1 MGAGASAPRSR
12 ESGPS
17 KPASRGSGPSV
28 PSASSRGSGTG
39 VSGSHGVRRSKSWAV
54 VKTSRLGDRS
64 LSSSF
69 KVQLQCALHEFGTQR
84 GCRSENYL
92 QQRGFGALVGIH
104 SNWIGHFILAAARP
118 TNRIL
123 DEHHLI
129 YQLHSQHIGAVIN
142 LQEPDEHFGCG
153 EGLAPGSAFSYNPE
167 RFMENHVYYFNFPI
181 KDVKSVDPSYMLDI
195 CHTIDSQI
203 TLGDKVMVHC
213 HSGVGRTGVVIG
225 CYFVYSGAYED
236 PTEAIQAI
244 RTFRHGTFKR
254 AYQTQMVKDFEAFL
268 MKLRVNFV
276 SPDKIVKRVGDVPGY
291 PNIIEHMSRQKKALH
306 GLERRALLYVP
317 KEKVNVADWGGVEE
331 LEVSTLCHLLLGW
344 LRQLQE
350 PIVPDN
356 IATTALGRGDI
367 ESAIEEL
374 EKADKISFAT
384 IQILACFIFQIVP
397 VKPKLI
403 RQLYSALANVL
414 LVSSSLQNTTKL
426 EEIVPEDE
434 TIPAAAADKSK
445 VISPNTSRRHSVS
458 KMNNVYTKYKPTL
471 LEIEYGLLLEASA
484 RFWIKLGKAKQA
496 NSGAKG
502 KSKAS
507 TSTPAASSSLPA
519 NKEKK
524 PIFSQPWFRD
534 RASLLF
540 EEYNPVAEAIQH
552 QKDLETNDDAS
563 PSTASS
569 KTASFVEPTAP
580 TPPRNPSPPKSPRS
594 PRQKPHLSLLGTT

>member
-167 RFMENHVYYFNFPI
+167 RFMENH
-181 KDVKSVDPSYMLDI
+181 
-195 CHTIDSQI
+195 
-203 TLGDKVMVHC
+203 
-213 HSGVGRTGVVIG
+213 GRTGVVIG